1 MDVVKEVVEGAP
13 TRISGTASVVELEE
27 LAQQL
32 VGKRSA
38 LARARGEL
46 GLAPPEERPRLGA
59 YLNEAFEYLTA
70 LIESQRTELER
81 EAEDRL
87 LAEEGVDVTLPGV
100 ELERGTLH
108 LVNET
113 MNEIADIF
121 VALGYEVADGPE
133 VELAYYNFDA
143 LNTPPGHPARAKG
156 DTIYVD
162 YGNPADEVL
171 LRAPPSPV
179 QVRYM
184 EQHRPPVHI
193 VVPGR
198 VYRHDDLDATH
209 SPVFHQIEGLAV
221 DTNITFG
228 DLRGTLHHFAREF
241 FGPTHEVRFRP
252 GFFPFTEPSA
262 EMDVWWEGGWL
273 ELMGCGVVDP
283 NVLEAVG
290 YDPSVVSGFAFG
302 MGAERLAMVRHGITD
317 IRHFYSSDLRVL
329 RQFT

>member
-1 MDVVKEVVEGAP
+1 
-13 TRISGTASVVELEE
+13 
-27 LAQQL
+27 
-32 VGKRSA
+32 
-38 LARARGEL
+38 
-46 GLAPPEERPRLGA
+46 
-59 YLNEAFEYLTA
+59 
-70 LIESQRTELER
+70 
-81 EAEDRL
+81 
-87 LAEEGVDVTLPGV
+87 
-100 ELERGTLH
+100 
-108 LVNET
+108 
-113 MNEIADIF
+113 
-121 VALGYEVADGPE
+121 
-133 VELAYYNFDA
+133 
-143 LNTPPGHPARAKG
+143 
-156 DTIYVD
+156 
-162 YGNPADEVL
+162 
-171 LRAPPSPV
+171 PSPV